1 MLFLEHYGVTDAG
14 RVRDNNED
22 SLLIGD
28 GRDETLY
35 VVADGIGGF
44 EAGEVASGI
53 TIETLGDLAPDES
66 FDDAVQEANRR
77 ILDAAR
83 EDNKL
88 SGMGT
93 TIVAVRFGGTRSDP
107 VAEIAH
113 VGDSRV
119 YLIRNEALK
128 PVTEDHSLVAELVRN
143 GDLTSDEAQDH
154 PQRNLITRAL
164 GAEERIRVDTTVVP
178 VEVGDRF
185 LLCSDG
191 LSDMVPDA
199 RISNLVNT
207 DPQSPKETAERLLEA
222 ALEAGGSDNITIVIV
237 GVKEQPA
244 DAEPTVPVETGV
256 SPDAETQGH
265 EAITPPPDPDGSDK
279 RDTESKAS
287 ARQRSSRGSSERR
300 KRSGGLGKKIGAWIR
315 ALALITVVLLL
326 LSPAYFWAASRYYLA
341 FDSGE
346 VVAYRG
352 LPYAPLGVELNEE
365 WKRPG
370 LKKADVKEPYVDR
383 IQSQRLYSK
392 DQVDSTLRDLG
403 RE

>member
-1 MLFLEHYGVTDAG
+1 MLYLEHYGVTDAG

-22 SLLIGD
+22 SLLMGD

-53 TIETLGDLAPDES
+53 TIETLGDLAPGES
-66 FDDAVQEANRR
+66 FDGAVQEANQR

-83 EDNKL
+83 EDNNL

-93 TIVAVRFGGTRSDP
+93 TIVAVRFGGTRSEP

-119 YLIRNEALK
+119 YLIRDGDLK

-143 GDLTSDEAQDH
+143 GDLTRDEAQDH

-164 GAEERIRVDTTVVP
+164 GAEERIQVDTTVLP

-191 LSDMVPDA
+191 LSDMVPDG
-199 RISNLVNT
+199 RITTLIKDEPHT
-207 DPQSPKETAERLLEA
+207 PKETAERLLEA

-237 GVKEQPA
+237 DVKEQPA
-244 DAEPTVPVETGV
+244 GAEPTAPVETDV
-256 SPDAETQGH
+256 STDAETQGH
-265 EAITPPPDPDGSDK
+265 EAITPPPDVSNERDQGSEASTRRGDG
-279 RDTESKAS
+279 REA
-287 ARQRSSRGSSERR
+287 SERR
-300 KRSGGLGKKIGAWIR
+300 KRSGGIGKKVGAVIR
-315 ALALITVVLLL
+315 TLALIAVVVLL
-326 LSPAYFWAASRYYLA
+326 LSPAYFWASSRYYLS
-341 FDSGE
+341 FDGDE

-370 LKKADVKEPYVDR
+370 LKKDDVKEPYVDR
-383 IQSQRLYSK
+383 IQSQRLSSK
-392 DQVDSTLRDLG
+392 DQVDSSLRDLG